1 MPGRGA
7 ESRPGV
13 SEEADLAKRTSR
25 KQSKARKS
33 IKAAKGR
40 KPAKGKAKRT
50 APKAKKR
57 AASAK
62 ATARRTSRKTNT
74 RVARKKTAA
83 RAAATRTA
91 RTEPKPKEPSRLS
104 SAAAT
109 VKGVVAGAVAAV
121 AKRLPGATP
130 DMDAVTLLENDHRRF
145 ENLLKQGEETT
156 ERAVKGRTQL
166 LDTITTE
173 LGIHELI
180 EEQILYPALKEHP
193 EAREIVLEGFQE
205 HHVADLILKELHEVA
220 KDDEQ
225 WGAKFKVLKES
236 IEHHIKEEEGEMF
249 VTARGVMS
257 QQQLRDL
264 GARMAKMKRD
274 AEQGRL
280 PKTN

>member
-1 MPGRGA
+1 M
-7 ESRPGV
+7 
-13 SEEADLAKRTSR
+13 AKRTSR

-33 IKAAKGR
+33 TKAAKGR
-40 KPAKGKAKRT
+40 KTAKGKAKRS

-57 AASAK
+57 AA
-62 ATARRTSRKTNT
+62 ATKPSARRASRKTNT

-83 RAAATRTA
+83 RAAATRTS

-130 DMDAVTLLENDHRRF
+130 DMDAITLLENDHRRF
-145 ENLLKQGEETT
+145 EDLLKQGEETT

-193 EAREIVLEGFQE
+193 EARAIVLEGFQE

-249 VTARGVMS
+249 RTARGVMP